1 MQSIR
6 TRQLAADLSYNGTKY
21 STAKP
26 WDLATGSTVNEAAIA
41 TEAYVTTAVS
51 GVTSH
56 THTDQKCY
64 VDSNR
69 AGETFTETGSEI
81 APFRTLSAAISTKL
95 ADGQTDTVIFVLR
108 PGQYVGVISR
118 DKTTQFEQSFE
129 IRGSGAGNCQ
139 IIGSA
144 AWDAT
149 IPSVLYFRDFA
160 KIVIS
165 GVGIKHG
172 AYGIYTRNTPIVTVE
187 NCAFSSLGS
196 NGVNHGF
203 DRTQAQMAADWATQ
217 GQTGSSRSDGGVM
230 RIRDSTR
237 VEIRDCEAI
246 NTLRGIR
253 LQDCASGRIT
263 GCTVR
268 QCLESSFYLAA
279 GTRTGATG
287 CNDFLISNCVSEDA
301 FNNAFLVIGGA
312 NNTICG
318 CRSYN
323 TANSAVAGWHTQGLN
338 VSGCVFEKPTQLA
351 YNGIGSLGDSWGG
364 IFLGGDD
371 SLTDTLGYMLTAVG
385 NSILRIGLGRY
396 IESVG
401 FYFGTLDE
409 TLTSFRVVIDNNCVD
424 ATTKVYKE
432 DSPIPLVNTS
442 ELLSM
447 VVQNDADIGTN
458 TGAIAANTTNIAG
471 NDTDIAANVTAIA
484 ANTTNIAGNDTDIA
498 ANVTAIAGNDT
509 DIAANT
515 TAIATKQ
522 ATLSWSTVADD
533 NDTNPVTSKDIKSY
547 VDANAGGSGASLG
560 ANTFTGTQTVELNG
574 NATVELKHSG
584 SERIL
589 QLNAGY
595 GNCSIWVGEGHLD
608 IVGDRVECQATSGFR
623 IPRFSS
629 APTIGTNNSRFGCLY
644 ADTSGGNTAC
654 KLYFHNG
661 TEWKEVTLSS

>member
-6 TRQLAADLSYNGTKY
+6 TRQLTADLSYNGTKY
-21 STAKP
+21 STVKP

-41 TEAYVTTAVS
+41 TEAYVTTAVA

-56 THTDQKCY
+56 THTDQMCY

-69 AGETFTETGSEI
+69 AGENFTETGSEI
-81 APFRTLSAAISTKL
+81 APFRTLSSAISTKL

-108 PGQYVGVISR
+108 PGEYVGVISR

-129 IRGSGAGNCQ
+129 IRGSGAGVCQ
-139 IIGSA
+139 IMGSA

-160 KIVIS
+160 TIRIS

-203 DRTQAQMAADWATQ
+203 DRTQAQMAADWATR
-217 GQTGSSRSDGGVM
+217 GQTGSSRSDGGIM

-279 GTRTGATG
+279 NTYTGATG

-351 YNGIGSLGDSWGG
+351 YNGVGNLGDSWGG
-364 IFLGGDD
+364 IFLGGDN
-371 SLTDTLGYMLTAVG
+371 SLTDTQGYMLTAVG

-409 TLTSFRVVIDNNCVD
+409 TLTSFRVVIDNNCTD
-424 ATTKVYKE
+424 ATTKVYKA

-447 VVQNDADIGTN
+447 VVQNDAD
-458 TGAIAANTTNIAG
+458 IAANTTNIAG

-498 ANVTAIAGNDT
+498 AN
-509 DIAANT
+509 T

-533 NDTNPVTSKDIKSY
+533 NDTNPVTSKEIKSY
-547 VDANAGGSGASLG
+547 VDANASGSGASLG
-560 ANTFTGTQTVELNG
+560 SNTFTGTQTIEPASGAAVL
-574 NATVELKHSG
+574 ELKAETGAG
-584 SERIL
+584 SIL
-589 QLNAGY
+589 QLAANPY
-595 GNCSIWVGEGHLD
+595 GGASLWVGED
-608 IVGDRVECQATSGFR
+608 ILQISGDRVEVQATSGFR
-623 IPRFSS
+623 IPRYSS